1 MKRKAKTKPLKCE
14 RPGCGHNW
22 GTHNHD
28 NAPIPNQGG
37 NGCVAVGCACSGYVG
52 YGPASLR

>member
-14 RPGCGHNW
+14 RPGCGH
-22 GTHNHD
+22 GYGIHTHGPSPVPQVD
-28 NAPIPNQGG
+28 GER
-37 NGCVAVGCACSGYVG
+37 CTVDGCACSGYVG